1 MKKYLIPII
10 SALSLLFNNAI
21 AQQVAHTNSKSLLW
35 RISGKH
41 MSNPS
46 YLFGTMHIICAADY
60 IWTDSMEKCLE
71 RADEVCF
78 EMDMDDPSV
87 MMAVATAMISSNGKT
102 IKDYLTDEQYK
113 LLAQYVEDNLHMD
126 MSVLNQMKP
135 VALQMLFSEKV
146 INCDTPVSYEERI
159 MGIAKEEK
167 KNIVGLEEAREQIAL
182 LEKMPADT
190 AIQEIIRAVQSKSE
204 TDTEYE
210 KMVML
215 YKNQDIQGL
224 YRLIKRSKEAGLDM
238 GDFLDNRNKKWIDRI
253 VDKMDQ
259 RSVFFA
265 VGAGHLWGD
274 KGLISLLRK
283 EGYVV
288 EPVK

>member
-1 MKKYLIPII
+1 
-10 SALSLLFNNAI
+10 
-21 AQQVAHTNSKSLLW
+21 
-35 RISGKH
+35 

-46 YLFGTMHIICAADY
+46 YLFGTMHIICATDY
-60 IWTDSMEKCLE
+60 IWTDSMEKSLAN
-71 RADEVCF
+71 ADEVCF

-87 MMAVATAMISSNGKT
+87 MMAVATAMISANGKT

-113 LLAQYVEDNLHMD
+113 LLTKYVEDNLHMD

-146 INCDTPVSYEERI
+146 INCDNPVSYEERI

-182 LEKMPADT
+182 LEKMPVDS
-190 AIQEIIRAVQSKSE
+190 AIQEIIRSIQSKTE

-259 RSVFFA
+259 HSVFFA

-283 EGYVV
+283 EGYNV

>member
-1 MKKYLIPII
+1 MKKYLLPLI
-10 SALSLLFNNAI
+10 STLSLLFNNAI
-21 AQQVAHTNSKSLLW
+21 GQQVAHNDNKSLLW

-46 YLFGTMHIICAADY
+46 YLFGTMHIICATDY
-60 IWTDSMEKCLE
+60 IWTDSMEKSLE

-78 EMDMDDPSV
+78 EMDMDDPAV
-87 MMAVATAMISSNGKT
+87 MMAVATAMISTNGKT
-102 IKDYLTDEQYK
+102 IKDYLTDEQYQ
-113 LLAQYVEDNLHMD
+113 LLAKYVEDNLHMD

-182 LEKMPADT
+182 LEKMPVDS
-190 AIQEIIRAVQSKSE
+190 AIQEIIRSIQSKTE

-238 GDFLDNRNKKWIDRI
+238 GDFLDKRNKKWIDRI

-274 KGLISLLRK
+274 KGLITLLRK
-283 EGYVV
+283 EGYTV
-288 EPVK
+288 EPIK

>member
-1 MKKYLIPII
+1 MKKYLLPLI
-10 SALSLLFNNAI
+10 STLSLLFNNAI
-21 AQQVAHTNSKSLLW
+21 AQQVAHNDNKSLLW

-46 YLFGTMHIICAADY
+46 YLFGTMHIICATDY
-60 IWTDSMEKCLE
+60 IWTDSMEKSLAN
-71 RADEVCF
+71 ADEVCF

-87 MMAVATAMISSNGKT
+87 MMAVATAMISANGKT

-113 LLAQYVEDNLHMD
+113 LLTKYVEDNLHMD

-146 INCDTPVSYEERI
+146 INCDNPVSYEERI

-182 LEKMPADT
+182 LEKMPVDS
-190 AIQEIIRAVQSKSE
+190 AIQEIIRSIQSKTE

-224 YRLIKRSKEAGLDM
+224 YRLIKKSKEAGLDM

-259 RSVFFA
+259 HSVFFA

-283 EGYVV
+283 EGYNV

>member
-1 MKKYLIPII
+1 MKKYLLPLI

-21 AQQVAHTNSKSLLW
+21 AQQVAHNDNKSLLW

-46 YLFGTMHIICAADY
+46 YLFGTMHIICATDY
-60 IWTDSMEKCLE
+60 IWTDSMEKSLTN
-71 RADEVCF
+71 ADEVCF

-87 MMAVATAMISSNGKT
+87 MMAVATAMISTNGKT

-113 LLAQYVEDNLHMD
+113 LLTKYVEDNLHMD

-182 LEKMPADT
+182 LEKMPVDS
-190 AIQEIIRAVQSKSE
+190 AIQEIIRSIQSKTE

-238 GDFLDNRNKKWIDRI
+238 GDFLDKRNKKWIDRI

-274 KGLISLLRK
+274 KGLIALLRK
-283 EGYVV
+283 EGYTV
-288 EPVK
+288 EPIK